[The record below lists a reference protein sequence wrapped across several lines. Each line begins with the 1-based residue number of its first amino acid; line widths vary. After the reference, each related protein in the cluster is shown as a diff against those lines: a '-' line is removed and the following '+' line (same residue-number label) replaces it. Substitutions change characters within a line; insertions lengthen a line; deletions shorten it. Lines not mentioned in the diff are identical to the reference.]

1 MILMFND
8 DEVVPKGDHPGNG
21 LIEHM
26 RQHDVINASE
36 RHAGGMLPSE
46 HADWV
51 IDLGPGGGVNGGKII
66 AEGPREVIASVAVS
80 ATGQYLKPILERA
93 SVKPVIV
100 QSAPKKPRRSRS
112 PGLRSGGQSLDEE
125 EPDLIAAK

>member
-8 DEVVPKGDHPGNG
+8 DVVVPKGDHPGDG

-26 RQHDVINASE
+26 RQHDVIKT
-36 RHAGGMLPSE
+36 
-46 HADWV
+46 ADWV

-66 AEGPREVIASVAVS
+66 AEGPPEKIADVAIS
-80 ATGQYLKPILERA
+80 ATGQYLRPMLERA
-93 SVKPVIV
+93 SIKPVIV
-100 QSAPKKPRRSRS
+100 ETTPKRPKRTRKVEP
-112 PGLRSGGQSLDEE
+112 E